1 MTKKPKINKSERIRD
16 YKKANPAATPK
27 EIAAALATEGIKANP
42 QFVSTVLSNAKN
54 GVGTKKRGPVPG
66 SRGPKVGERVLKH
79 AAVMANVTTMFSR
92 EQLTAAKMLLSK
104 FDSEDAAL
112 AAVHTVSDLVK

>member
-54 GVGTKKRGPVPG
+54 GVGTKKRGP
-66 SRGPKVGERVLKH
+66 KVGERVLKH
-79 AAVMANVTTMFSR
+79 AAAMANVTTMFSR